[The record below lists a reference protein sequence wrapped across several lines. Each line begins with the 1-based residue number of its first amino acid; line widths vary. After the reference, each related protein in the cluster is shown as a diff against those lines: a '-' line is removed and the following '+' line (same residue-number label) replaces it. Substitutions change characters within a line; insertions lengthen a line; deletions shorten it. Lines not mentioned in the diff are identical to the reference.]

1 MLVNAEYYVSK
12 SGQDKQYLEKPWLVV
27 NGRVNGRVIMKAKGH
42 SNQNYC
48 LTLPFNVHLL
58 SASFRFFIN

>member
-1 MLVNAEYYVSK
+1 MLVNVEYYVSK

-42 SNQNYC
+42 SNQNYSAPQC
-48 LTLPFNVHLL
+48 PF
-58 SASFRFFIN
+58 AFCFFSFLY